1 MRAFIDAEVSKPE
14 LLEALAWYREE
25 DRLRQGGSYWQGGRG
40 CAVGCTLH
48 EFATGEEERHVL
60 YEDLFGISQELA
72 RLEDAVF
79 EGMHPEAARAWPER
93 FIGSIPE
100 GADLECVAD
109 ELALWILGGEDSP
122 MAAWRDSE
130 YLQPTLELYR
140 GHLDGLPSRRGDWK
154 EAAGIA
160 RDAAGSADSELDTN
174 AAWAATYGHR
184 DEEYWKL
191 AKEAAGLAA
200 GLTVQSRP
208 AGASRASVGFA
219 AERARMEA
227 WESIADKLVEVLANT
242 EVEPTEGD
250 TLPRSE

>member
-14 LLEALAWYREE
+14 LLETLAWYREE
-25 DRLRQGGSYWQGGRG
+25 DRLRQGWSYWQGGRG

-48 EFATGEEERHVL
+48 EFATGEEEHHSL
-60 YEDLFGISQELA
+60 YEELFGIPKELA
-72 RLEDAVF
+72 FLEDAIF
-79 EGMHPEAARAWPER
+79 EGMHPELARAWPER
-93 FIGSIPE
+93 FVGSIPE
-100 GADLECVAD
+100 GADLECASD

-122 MAAWRDSE
+122 MAAWHDSE

-140 GHLDGLPSRRGDWK
+140 GHLDGLPSRRGDWRAASK
-154 EAAGIA
+154 VAQEAALVA
-160 RDAAGSADSELDTN
+160 TTELDAC

-191 AKEAAGLAA
+191 AKETAGLAA

-208 AGASRASVGFA
+208 AGASRASAGLSA
-219 AERARMEA
+219 DRARMQA
-227 WESIADKLVEVLANT
+227 WELIADKLVEILANT

-250 TLPRSE
+250 TQPGSE

>member
-25 DRLRQGGSYWQGGRG
+25 DRLAQGWFYWQEGRG

-48 EFATGEEERHVL
+48 EYAPDQEENHDL
-60 YEDLFGISQELA
+60 YEELFGIPRELA
-72 RLEDAVF
+72 YLEDAIF
-79 EGMHPEAARAWPER
+79 EGMDVESGRAWPER

-109 ELALWILGGEDSP
+109 EFAFWLLGGEDSP
-122 MAAWRDSE
+122 MAPWRDSE

-140 GHLDGLPSRRGDWK
+140 GHIDGLPSRRSDWK

-160 RDAAGSADSELDTN
+160 RDAAGSADSELDGD
-174 AAWAATYGHR
+174 AAWAATFGHR
-184 DEEYWKL
+184 DGKYWKL
-191 AKEAAGLAA
+191 ATEATVVAA
-200 GLTVQSRP
+200 SLVEQSRP
-208 AGASRASVGFA
+208 AEASLASALPAV
-219 AERARMEA
+219 ERARTEA
-227 WESIADKLVEVLANT
+227 WRRVADKLVEVLANT